1 MVRPRRYRRIV
12 QQPQIRCFRPD
23 TKEKSTENE
32 QVEITVDEI
41 EALRINDYQEVK
53 QQKAAEMMDIS
64 QPTFH
69 RTLNSA
75 REKIAKALVEGNI
88 IKIKGGDFVADKNT
102 YKCKNCG
109 FEWKSPKKYEKCPD
123 CGSEDIYKIAAEDI
137 QRPAV
142 TQTQTG
148 QQGTGRRRG
157 YGGGGMGAGPPRA
170 CKCTICGYETEKTP
184 GVPCRNNKCPECG
197 AQLCGAD

>member
-1 MVRPRRYRRIV
+1 MVRPKRFRRIA
-12 QQPQIRCFRPD
+12 QEPQIRCFRPD
-23 TKEKSTENE
+23 AEEKSIGTE
-32 QVEITVDEI
+32 QIEITVDEI

-75 REKIAKALVEGNI
+75 RRKIAKALVECKI
-88 IKIKGGDFVADKNT
+88 IKIKGGDFVADNI
-102 YKCKNCG
+102 YKCKDCG

-123 CGSEDIYKIAAEDI
+123 CESEDIYTIATGDI
-137 QRPAV
+137 QRPG

-148 QQGTGRRRG
+148 QQGMGRRRG
-157 YGGGGMGAGPPRA
+157 YGGGGMGTGPPRA
-170 CKCTICGYETEKTP
+170 CKCPICGYETEKTP
-184 GVPCRNNKCPECG
+184 GVPCRNSKCPECG